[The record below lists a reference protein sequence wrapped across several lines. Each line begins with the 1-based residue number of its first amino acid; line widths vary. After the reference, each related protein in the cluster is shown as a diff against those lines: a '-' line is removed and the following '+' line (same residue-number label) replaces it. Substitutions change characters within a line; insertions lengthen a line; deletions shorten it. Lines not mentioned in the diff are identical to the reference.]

1 MTSSDEFRK
10 FLSSPWLTVSLA
22 VITICLLGTGGSVP
36 SASSPVQHVDVS
48 DVTSTSSPNTSTSTA
63 IGAGVNASAI
73 SSVDAC
79 SEDALADLRAV
90 LRNDPESVGLRP
102 ITVSGVTFAGLDD
115 TLLSESFRGH
125 QIAFLGDS
133 TLYHLNRWIH
143 TLLLATDSS
152 TLSNLSSMDLSA
164 ANTILRPVEEN
175 LDFHITK
182 TIISADGTFIRFTGI
197 VGVGGLCNFGT
208 HWRRIRM
215 YPPKV
220 LVANF
225 GLHWLHFT
233 GQGWNAEVCDVM
245 RWIKYEEWLEETLR
259 AAEKVGAETLLFKT
273 TNLICAEKYDGEYA
287 QGNKLYMARDK
298 DTLDSCFN
306 DVRGSI
312 PAEVE
317 DDRIWS
323 YCYNGTFNEIGAA
336 HLNQRLVEFVMAR
349 RNTTKLKVGI
359 FNDHDI
365 ESCSYTGELDGRH
378 YHALNLVRIRLLGNV
393 LKCFL

>member
-10 FLSSPWLTVSLA
+10 FLASPWLTVSLA
-22 VITICLLGTGGSVP
+22 VILGLVAICLLGTGGSVP
-36 SASSPVQHVDVS
+36 SASVQHGDVP
-48 DVTSTSSPNTSTSTA
+48 DVTSTSSPSTSTA
-63 IGAGVNASAI
+63 TGAGVNASAI
-73 SSVDAC
+73 SMDAC
-79 SEDALADLRAV
+79 SEDALADLRAL

-102 ITVSGVTFAGLDD
+102 ITVSGVTFEGLDD
-115 TLLSESFRGH
+115 KLLSESFRGH

-133 TLYHLNRWIH
+133 TLYHLNKWIH
-143 TLLLATDSS
+143 ALLLATNSS

-164 ANTILRPVEEN
+164 ANAILRPVVEN
-175 LDFHITK
+175 LDYHTTK
-182 TIISADGTFIRFTGI
+182 TIISVDGTFIGFTGR
-197 VGVGGLCNFGT
+197 VGVGGLCNFGS

-215 YPPKV
+215 HPPKV

-225 GLHWLHFT
+225 GLHWLHFI

-245 RWIKYEEWLEETLR
+245 RWIKYEDWLEETLR
-259 AAEKVGAETLLFKT
+259 AAEKVGAGTLLFKT
-273 TNLICAEKYDGEYA
+273 TNLVCAEKYEGEYA
-287 QGNKLYMARDK
+287 HGNKLYMARDK

-306 DVRGSI
+306 AVRGSI

-336 HLNQRLVEFVMAR
+336 HLNQRVVEFVMAR

-365 ESCSYTGELDGRH
+365 ESCSYTGEQDGRH